1 MCMDNEPKNLAKNIT
16 VMGIGGGGM
25 NIINRE
31 IAKFADLKNVKLISV
46 NTDKQLLET
55 AKTEKLLIGEKIS
68 NGLGSGGI
76 LEKGEKAAESSRE
89 EIAKE
94 LTGAD
99 KLIIIA
105 CLGGGTGTAAS
116 YVISKIAKEMN
127 IKTAALVTLPF
138 DFEGKKRNL
147 TALDGLKKL
156 KEIIPVYSFENNSIL
171 ENVDNSTSLRD
182 AFRIVDSVIVKN
194 SVEYIKNN
202 DDSILETDSL

>member
-1 MCMDNEPKNLAKNIT
+1 MCMDNEPKPIVQNIT

-25 NIINRE
+25 NVINRE
-31 IAKFADLKNVKLISV
+31 IAEFADLKNVKLISV
-46 NTDKQLLET
+46 NTDKQFLET
-55 AKTEKLLIGEKIS
+55 AKTNKLLIGKKILD
-68 NGLGSGGI
+68 GLGAAGNF
-76 LEKGEKAAESSRE
+76 EKGEKAAESSRE
-89 EIAKE
+89 EIEKE
-94 LTGAD
+94 LTGTD

-171 ENVDNSTSLRD
+171 ENVDRSTSLRN
-182 AFRIVDSVIVKN
+182 AFSVVDKVIAQK

-202 DDSILETDSL
+202 DENIFGFDF